1 MMGALEAV
9 ADFFYDP
16 YAYWGLPLLL
26 AVFWEVVS
34 RPRTQGIGPGAGPE
48 SPGPLPW
55 TKEKPRPR

>member
-1 MMGALEAV
+1 MMGALEAM

-34 RPRTQGIGPGAGPE
+34 RPRTPGIGPGAGPE
-48 SPGPLPW
+48 SPGGGAG
-55 TKEKPRPR
+55 